1 MSEYMVWSYFEKRVF
16 DRLRLKMN
24 NYSDVKFE
32 ISEYCRI
39 QQYRLLGWRDR
50 DPKQREV
57 EVKKLCT
64 DPIHFCQKYKIPYYE
79 DLNTGKPGGTVSSPD
94 TRSFKITKRVVFT
107 IEKEKVI
114 NTLHKMCAVS
124 YLDTFNELIGR
135 SNGWYERLSKTD
147 APNLIIQEM
156 SKSFVPAMRKF
167 YEDNKNV
174 PDMICNCD
182 GFLVD
187 VQMLSR
193 DEMRNSYVGFYS
205 PNEFDSLENGLP
217 LYYQPEHFLISFNN
231 IGYENLTKEE
241 QYYGMLAALLEKCI
255 EEFKKETYFL
265 DVWVGLIPRNNRIG
279 ASIKLAPVI
288 KREKPVKPKLKHW

>member
-1 MSEYMVWSYFEKRVF
+1 
-16 DRLRLKMN
+16 
-24 NYSDVKFE
+24 
-32 ISEYCRI
+32 
-39 QQYRLLGWRDR
+39 
-50 DPKQREV
+50 
-57 EVKKLCT
+57 
-64 DPIHFCQKYKIPYYE
+64 
-79 DLNTGKPGGTVSSPD
+79 
-94 TRSFKITKRVVFT
+94 
-107 IEKEKVI
+107 
-114 NTLHKMCAVS
+114 MCAVS

-156 SKSFVPAMRKF
+156 SKSVVPAMRKF

-174 PDMICNCD
+174 PDMICNCN

-217 LYYQPEHFLISFNN
+217 LYYQPEYFLISFNN

-279 ASIKLAPVI
+279 AFNKAGSCNKER
-288 KREKPVKPKLKHW
+288 KTCKT